1 MSPPADALVP
11 AQASLPAANHPT
23 GGQRPGPAPESLT
36 PAQKAAIVIVALG
49 PEAATEILRS
59 LGETNIR
66 RFATAVAKLKGVP
79 HETVDAV
86 VAEFLGALGDDLSV
100 RGGLSEARKFLG
112 PVLDEDQLAR
122 VMEEIDARSTRSIW
136 LRLADAS
143 DAALSN
149 WLSAEHPQVAC
160 LVLAK
165 LRADQAAR
173 LLERFE
179 PAFAH
184 DVVLRMARVP
194 TPDNAALEMLKSAIE
209 HDFVSAIERTQGAA
223 KPAELIASLMNHVS
237 NAARETFLSQMEQD
251 DPKLAQE
258 VQRVMFTFAD
268 IASRVNPRDVA
279 KVIRGVDEPILMAAL
294 KLAQAQENPSAE
306 FILGNIAKRLSDR
319 MREDLAGMPDVR
331 QKEGEA
337 AQAELVNGIQTLA
350 RRGEIKLI
358 EIDLGD
364 D

>member
-1 MSPPADALVP
+1 MSPPAEALVP
-11 AQASLPAANHPT
+11 AQSNLPAGGHPA
-23 GGQRPGPAPESLT
+23 GQAKAGPAPEALT

-86 VAEFLGALGDDLSV
+86 VAEFLGAMGDELSV
-100 RGGLSEARKFLG
+100 RGGLDEARKFLG
-112 PVLDEDQLAR
+112 QVLDEDQLAR

-143 DAALSN
+143 DAALAN

-268 IASRVNPRDVA
+268 IASRVNPRDIS
-279 KVIRGVDEPILMAAL
+279 KVIRGVDEPVLMAAL
-294 KLAQAQENPSAE
+294 KLAQTQENPSAE
-306 FILGNIAKRLSDR
+306 FILGNVAKRLSDR

-358 EIDLGD
+358 EIDLAD

>member
-1 MSPPADALVP
+1 MSPADALVP
-11 AQASLPAANHPT
+11 AKSNLPAANQPT
-23 GGQRPGPAPESLT
+23 GKEAAPAGAEALS
-36 PAQKAAIVIVALG
+36 PAQKAAVIIVAMG
-49 PEAATEILRS
+49 PEAATEILRN

-66 RFATAVAKLKGVP
+66 RFASAVAKMKGVP

-86 VAEFLGALGDDLSV
+86 VGEFLHAMGDELSV
-100 RGGLSEARKFLG
+100 HGGLDEARKFLG
-112 PVLDEDQLAR
+112 QVLDEDQLAR
-122 VMEEIDARSTRSIW
+122 VLEEIDARSTRSVW

-143 DAALSN
+143 DAALAN
-149 WLSAEHPQVAC
+149 WLSAEHPQVAV
-160 LVLAK
+160 LVLAR

-194 TPDNAALEMLKSAIE
+194 TPDNAAMEILKSAIE

-223 KPAELIASLMNHVS
+223 KPAELIAGLMNHVS
-237 NAARETFLSQMEQD
+237 ATARDAFLGQMEQD
-251 DPKLAQE
+251 DPKLAAE
-258 VQRVMFTFAD
+258 VQRVMFTFGD

-279 KVIRGVDEPILMAAL
+279 KVIRAIDEPVLMAAL
-294 KLAQAQENPSAE
+294 KLAAAQSNPSAE

-319 MREDLAGMPDVR
+319 MREDLEGMPDVR

-337 AQAELVNGIQTLA
+337 AQAELVNAIQTLA

-358 EIDLGD
+358 EIDAGD